1 MNVKGILLFS
11 GGVVIGAAG
20 GVIGATLYW
29 KKRIQKFVDREVES
43 VKEFYANN
51 NISEFVNVGV
61 DIPEK
66 DLNQIAKNPS
76 GEISGVN
83 VKARRPGK
91 PEYVDYNKY
100 YISANSDPAESIAPS
115 EEDDDEEIR
124 NILDGQEATRKMKK
138 PPRIISHEEYGLRPE
153 LDKIE
158 LYFYAGDSVLAN
170 EEGEIV
176 TDEDVLIGDALTK
189 YGFNENDES
198 VIFVRNESVG
208 ADYEITKTFSRY
220 SDVY

>member
-1 MNVKGILLFS
+1 MALTREQYDDIMRGYMQKQNRQNQLKMQRREEVYSRIPGFKELSDRVPEIAVGY
-11 GGVVIGAAG
+11 
-20 GVIGATLYW
+20 LYS
-29 KKRIQKFVDREVES
+29 RL
-43 VKEFYANN
+43 
-51 NISEFVNVGV
+51 G
-61 DIPEK
+61 EK
-66 DLNQIAKNPS
+66 DKDQ
-76 GEISGVN
+76 
-83 VKARRPGK
+83 
-91 PEYVDYNKY
+91 
-100 YISANSDPAESIAPS
+100 SASP
-115 EEDDDEEIR
+115 
-124 NILDGQEATRKMKK
+124 LFV
-138 PPRIISHEEYGLRPE
+138 RPE

-158 LYFYAGDSVLAN
+158 LYFFAGDSVLAN

>member
-1 MNVKGILLFS
+1 MNVKEVLLFS

-29 KKRIQKFVDREVES
+29 KKRIQKFIDQEVAS

-51 NISEFVNVGV
+51 DISEFVNTGV
-61 DIPEK
+61 CIPDE
-66 DLNQIAKNPS
+66 DPNPIAKNPS

-100 YISANSDPAESIAPS
+100 YISANSDPAECIAPS
-115 EEDDDEEIR
+115 ENDDEEIR
-124 NILDGQEATRKMKK
+124 NILDGQEATRRMNK

-158 LYFYAGDSVLAN
+158 LYFYAGDSVLAT
-170 EEGEIV
+170 EDGEIV
-176 TDEDVLIGDALTK
+176 TDEDALIGDALTK

-208 ADYEITKTFSRY
+208 ADYEITKTFSSY